1 MVVMVIIWYLKNI
14 ICQTEK
20 YNRKMV
26 NGIGEYKGNN
36 ISVNCICKN
45 GYFFDCLYLKNS
57 FVMRNEKN
65 HNSSIIDNIFAI

>member
-1 MVVMVIIWYLKNI
+1 
-14 ICQTEK
+14 
-20 YNRKMV
+20 MV